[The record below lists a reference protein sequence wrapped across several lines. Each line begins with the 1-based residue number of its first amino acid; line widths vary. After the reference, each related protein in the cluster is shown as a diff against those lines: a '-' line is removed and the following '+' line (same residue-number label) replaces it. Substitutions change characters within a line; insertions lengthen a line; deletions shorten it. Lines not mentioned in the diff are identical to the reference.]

1 MKITKATL
9 KKIIKEE
16 IAETLSEGPG
26 PDFPGQYVPAPGDE
40 GGGSKET
47 DYEAVELVRG
57 VVEAWVAAHKQL
69 SNPESQKL
77 FEHYLKSNLELYL
90 QKWEEDRGD
99 EPLSADLADLPEE
112 LP

>member
-16 IAETLSEGPG
+16 VVETLSEGPG

-40 GGGSKET
+40 GGDSKEA

-57 VVEAWVAAHKQL
+57 VVEAWDAAHKKL
-69 SNPESQKL
+69 LPESQKL

-90 QKWEEDRGD
+90 QKWEEDRGVD
-99 EPLSADLADLPEE
+99 EAIAWQSYKQGL
-112 LP
+112 